1 MRQMF
6 SSARLENVEAVEKLF
21 NDAGIDTKMTKGRT
35 YRGNSRRDFSYHNKL
50 QAVDPSQ
57 YPAVWVLKAEDYKK
71 AREILHEA
79 GLLEDKEQESFFQD
93 GLRFREQTDNP
104 QKKLLRIKLILLG
117 IICAMAFAMAMRIMF
132 ANS

>member
-93 GLRFREQTDNP
+93 GLRFREQADNP